1 MLAGVNRFL
10 DSLYPFTYLDQHIR
24 PYLYNKKYFLIKNM
38 NIFYFLYRVS
48 TLFLFSGL
56 LFPFLLFI
64 LITGKYRKHFNERLG
79 AIPEESL
86 KDLSGAPRIWI
97 HAVSLGEIKVACS
110 IISTLRELMPGSAVL
125 LSTNTE
131 HGRNL
136 ALEMLGERI
145 PIIYA
150 PVDVFLFVRKA
161 LKKINP
167 DVLIFLETEIWPSWI
182 IEARSAGV
190 KIALLNGRISGR
202 SLKNY
207 LRFKPFFKNILSN
220 FDTLSMISEEDK
232 KHIMLIGAD
241 PEKTLVNGNAKY
253 DMLIHQTEPGMNENV
268 RRLFDIDPDIPVI
281 VAGSTRTGEEEI
293 LLDAFRNMGND
304 FPDAVLIIA
313 PRHIERVKD
322 IIEILRKRS
331 LGYHLRSEFG
341 PSDFRREQNIIIID
355 CYGELFN
362 IYSAANI
369 AFCGASLV
377 PLGGQNPL
385 EPAAWGTPVF
395 HGPHMD
401 DFLDATGLLKRYD
414 ASIEVTDHI
423 DLSEKAVFLLKRPEL
438 LRQKG
443 ILAKKALTENRGAS
457 EKHAR
462 VIADFINNSNQ
473 IQVEDHSFRGK

>member
-1 MLAGVNRFL
+1 
-10 DSLYPFTYLDQHIR
+10 
-24 PYLYNKKYFLIKNM
+24 M
-38 NIFYFLYRVS
+38 NIFYFLYKVL
-48 TLFLFSGL
+48 TLFLFSML
-56 LFPFLLFI
+56 LFPFLLFV

-79 AIPEESL
+79 FISKGRL
-86 KDLSGAPRIWI
+86 KNLSGEPRIWI

-110 IISTLRELMPGSAVL
+110 IISALRELMPRSSVL
-125 LSTNTE
+125 LSANTE

-136 ALEMLGERI
+136 ALEMLGDRI

-150 PVDVFLFVRKA
+150 PVDLFLFVRKA

-167 DVLIFLETEIWPSWI
+167 DALIFLETEIWPSWI
-182 IEARSAGV
+182 IEARRAGI

-220 FDTLSMISEEDK
+220 FDTLSMISEEDR
-232 KHIMLIGAD
+232 KHIMLIGAN

-253 DMLIHQTEPGMNENV
+253 DMLIHQTEPRMNENI
-268 RRLFDIDPDIPVI
+268 RRLLDIDPDIPVI

-293 LLDAFRNMGND
+293 LLDAFRNISGD

-322 IIEILRKRS
+322 IIELLRGRR
-331 LGYHLRSEFG
+331 LGHHLRSEFG

-395 HGPHMD
+395 HGPNMD
-401 DFLDATGLLKRYD
+401 DFLDAVDLLKRYD
-414 ASIEVTDHI
+414 ASVEVTDHA
-423 DLSEKAVFLLKRPEL
+423 DLSEKAVFLLNRPEL

-443 ILAKKALTENRGAS
+443 MSAKTALMENRDAS

-462 VIADFINNSNQ
+462 VIADFINNSNRIQ
-473 IQVEDHSFRGK
+473 IKDHSFRSK

>member
-1 MLAGVNRFL
+1 
-10 DSLYPFTYLDQHIR
+10 
-24 PYLYNKKYFLIKNM
+24 M
-38 NIFYFLYRVS
+38 NIFYFLYRIL
-48 TLFLFSGL
+48 TLSLFSIL
-56 LFPFLLFI
+56 LFPFLLFA
-64 LITGKYRKHFNERLG
+64 LITGKYRKHFKERLG
-79 AIPEESL
+79 FIAKGSL
-86 KDLSGAPRIWI
+86 KNLSGEPRIWI

-110 IISTLRELMPGSAVL
+110 IISALRELMPRSSVL
-125 LSTNTE
+125 LSANTE

-136 ALEMLGERI
+136 ALEMLGDRI

-150 PVDVFLFVRKA
+150 PVDLFLFVRKA

-167 DVLIFLETEIWPSWI
+167 DALIFLETEIWPSWI
-182 IEARSAGV
+182 IEARRAGI

-220 FDTLSMISEEDK
+220 FDTLSMISEEDR
-232 KHIMLIGAD
+232 KHIILIGAD
-241 PEKTLVNGNAKY
+241 PEKTIVNGNAKY
-253 DMLIHQTEPGMNENV
+253 DMLIHQTEPRMNENI
-268 RRLFDIDPDIPVI
+268 RRLLDIDPGVPVI

-293 LLDAFRNMGND
+293 LLDAFRNISGD

-322 IIEILRKRS
+322 IIEILRKKR
-331 LGYHLRSEFG
+331 LGYHLRSEIG

-395 HGPHMD
+395 HGPHMNE
-401 DFLDATGLLKRYD
+401 FLGAADLLKRYD
-414 ASIEVTDHI
+414 ASIEVTDHA
-423 DLSEKAVFLLKRPEL
+423 DLSEKAVFLLKRPDL

-443 ILAKKALTENRGAS
+443 IAAKKALTESLGAS

-462 VIADFINNSNQ
+462 VIADFINNSNRIQ
-473 IQVEDHSFRGK
+473 IKDHSFRGK